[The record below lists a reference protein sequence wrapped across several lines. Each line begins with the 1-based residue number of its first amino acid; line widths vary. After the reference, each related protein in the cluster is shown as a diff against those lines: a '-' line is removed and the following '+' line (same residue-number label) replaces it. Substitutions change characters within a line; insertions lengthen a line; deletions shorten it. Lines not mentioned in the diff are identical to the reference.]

1 MSAAAHAAAQHLPP
15 THGMASSFEFNTH
28 ATILFPF
35 FQTRSLFQFLFALL
49 FLFGC
54 GMGREYL
61 TSYRR
66 KILFTSDRSN
76 LNAFRSTAAIL
87 LVLVY
92 SVDMCLMLAI
102 MTFNIGIFM
111 AIVSGVGV
119 GHYYHF
125 DHSLQAG
132 YQKVADQ
139 EEDMKVSTC
148 C

>member
-1 MSAAAHAAAQHLPP
+1 M
-15 THGMASSFEFNTH
+15 
-28 ATILFPF
+28 
-35 FQTRSLFQFLFALL
+35 
-49 FLFGC
+49 
-54 GMGREYL
+54 
-61 TSYRR
+61 
-66 KILFTSDRSN
+66 
-76 LNAFRSTAAIL
+76 L

-111 AIVSGVGV
+111 AFVSGVGV

>member
-1 MSAAAHAAAQHLPP
+1 
-15 THGMASSFEFNTH
+15 MASSFEFNTH
-28 ATILFPF
+28 ATIVFPF
-35 FQTRSLFQFLFALL
+35 FQTHSLFQYLFALL

-76 LNAFRSTAAIL
+76 LNAFRTTAAML

-102 MTFNIGIFM
+102 MTYNIGIFM

-132 YQKVADQ
+132 YQKVAADQ
-139 EEDMKVSTC
+139 DEDMKVSTC